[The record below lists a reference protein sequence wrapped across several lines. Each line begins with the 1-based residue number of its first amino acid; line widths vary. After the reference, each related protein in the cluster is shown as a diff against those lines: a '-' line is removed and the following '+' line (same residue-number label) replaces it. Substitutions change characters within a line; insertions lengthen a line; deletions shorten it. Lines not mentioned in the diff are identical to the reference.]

1 MVGNLQEGKTP
12 HRSRCYTFSRN
23 PGPASVAGYLMTLC
37 DYVSLFYSDL
47 FNKALNVQK
56 LGRRRKAGFLGRD
69 KNSGL
74 ESGMQKLLVRR
85 GASQTYSTEE

>member
-12 HRSRCYTFSRN
+12 NWSRCYIFSRN

-47 FNKALNVQK
+47 FNKALNVQ
-56 LGRRRKAGFLGRD
+56 
-69 KNSGL
+69 
-74 ESGMQKLLVRR
+74 
-85 GASQTYSTEE
+85 